1 MRPPERTDGDGRGG
15 GLEGVCVRPFAR
27 REAAADDLAVALEA
41 GALGADA
48 GRDVSLPLRQLPNA
62 AAKETALGEAKLVK
76 LAKA

>member
-1 MRPPERTDGDGRGG
+1 MSPDRTDGDGRGA
-15 GLEGVCVRPFAR
+15 GLEGVCVRPLAER
-27 REAAADDLAVALEA
+27 AAAADDLAVALET

-48 GRDVSLPLRQLPNA
+48 GRVDSLLLRQLPNA